1 MGMYTSY
8 KGKKR
13 GRAKGGIT
21 MAINKELKREEKRKL
36 DKRMMEISFWNNNKK
51 WKIVTVYSQDMEE
64 TLKR

>member
-8 KGKKR
+8 KERKR

-21 MAINKELKREEKRKL
+21 MAISKELKRKEKRKL
-36 DKRMMEISFWNNNKK
+36 DKEMMEISFWNNNKK
-51 WKIVTVYSQDMEE
+51 WKIMRVYSQDMEE